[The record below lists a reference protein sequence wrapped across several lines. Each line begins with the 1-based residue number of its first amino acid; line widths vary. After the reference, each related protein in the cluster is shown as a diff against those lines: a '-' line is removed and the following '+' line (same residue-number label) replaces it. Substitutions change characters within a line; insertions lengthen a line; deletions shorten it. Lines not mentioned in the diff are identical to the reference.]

1 MDTVNYNT
9 GCNFS
14 LSTLKSVIK
23 GETDKRVSDDSAI
36 ELGQEIERFGIE
48 VSQRAE
54 KIARRQGRKTVR
66 DEDIK
71 EALRRIERDE

>member
-1 MDTVNYNT
+1 MEAVNYNT

-14 LSTLKSVIK
+14 LNSLKSIIK
-23 GETDKRVSDDSAI
+23 SETDKRVSDDSAI

-54 KIARRQGRKTVR
+54 EIARWQGRKTVR